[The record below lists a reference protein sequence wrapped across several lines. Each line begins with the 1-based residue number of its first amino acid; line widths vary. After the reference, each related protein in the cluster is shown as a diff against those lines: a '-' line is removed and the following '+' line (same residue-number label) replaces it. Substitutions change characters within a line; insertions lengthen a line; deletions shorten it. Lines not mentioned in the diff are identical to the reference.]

1 MTQEKKPPA
10 ERKSVVD
17 DVQGDL
23 RKVGGFFKSL
33 WKATERVDRGVEAA
47 RRDPLDEVPPGSSAA
62 KRIAAQRAARAQ
74 VVEAPASDCGVC
86 GGTRLVGGAVKVAC
100 PACSAKK

>member
-1 MTQEKKPPA
+1 MKKTGHDPNA
-10 ERKSVVD
+10 ERSKSIVD

-47 RRDPLDEVPPGSSAA
+47 REDPEKP
-62 KRIAAQRAARAQ
+62 KRIPKRAAAE

-100 PACSAKK
+100 PACVKR